1 MTTGAA
7 GTGIP
12 ELSLLDILFKLMS
25 MSIMWVMFFAF
36 IAGLIARALIYF
48 TVKRHEWF
56 TSEFIKRVRSHLD
69 AKKEGSQAYSFYV
82 NTKKILEKTYYE
94 SFKVRSVMKRRRPDL
109 LLDPMD
115 RWFLVKQGSAW
126 LIHEILR
133 NIRFLKPGNQPKMHE
148 MTKAMF
154 QANPAYNRIFGIIP
168 VGTLT
173 ELTNLLPGM
182 FVIGGILGTFLG
194 IKNALPELAG
204 LDLENPD
211 STKTAI
217 ANFLTAITFK
227 MNASIFGIIYSVG
240 FSVIN
245 SWFAPER
252 IFVQTVDLFESGL
265 DAIWNMSD
273 QNSTM
278 TTLPEFDENKDPMEA
293 LAAEYLKDEIDRQQG
308 NLGNNGQ
315 RGINKVA

>member
-1 MTTGAA
+1 MTTGA
-7 GTGIP
+7 GSGLP
-12 ELSLLDILFKLMS
+12 ELSLLDIVFKLMS
-25 MSIMWVMFFAF
+25 MSLMWVMASLFFLGF
-36 IAGLIARALIYF
+36 ISRVLIFF

-56 TSEFIKRVRSHLD
+56 TQEFMKRVRNFLD
-69 AKKEGSQAYSFYV
+69 TRTDDAPPSSFYA

-133 NIRFLKPGNQPKMHE
+133 HIRFMRPGAQPKIHE

-154 QANPAYNRIFGIIP
+154 QGNPAYNRIFGIIP

-173 ELTNLLPGM
+173 ELTNLLPGI

-211 STKTAI
+211 ATKTAI

-227 MNASIFGIIYSVG
+227 MNSSIFGILYSVA
-240 FSVIN
+240 FSIIN
-245 SWFAPER
+245 SWLAPER
-252 IFVQTVDLFESGL
+252 VFVSTVDQFENGL
-265 DAIWNMSD
+265 DTIWNLSD
-273 QNSTM
+273 QNMSSTSM
-278 TTLPEFDENKDPMEA
+278 PDFDENKDPMEA
-293 LAAEYLKDEIDRQQG
+293 LASEYLRDEIDRQ
-308 NLGNNGQ
+308 NGTMKSKDG
-315 RGINKVA
+315 RTVAKAS

>member
-1 MTTGAA
+1 MTTGTGA
-7 GTGIP
+7 GVP
-12 ELSLLDILFKLMS
+12 ELSLLDIMFKLMS
-25 MSIMWVMFFAF
+25 MGLMWLMFIGFMV
-36 IAGLIARALIYF
+36 GLASRILIYF

-56 TSEFIKRVRSHLD
+56 TNEFVKRIRAYLD
-69 AKKEGSQAYSFYV
+69 ARRDDAPAASFYV
-82 NTKKILEKTYYE
+82 NTRKLLEKTYYE
-94 SFKVRSVMKRRRPDL
+94 VFKVRSVMKRRRPDL

-126 LIHEILR
+126 LIHEVLR
-133 NIRFLKPGNQPKMHE
+133 NIRFMKNGAQPKMHE

-173 ELTNLLPGM
+173 ELTNLLPGL

-227 MNASIFGIIYSVG
+227 MNSSIFGILYSVA
-240 FSVIN
+240 FSIIN
-245 SWFAPER
+245 SWLAPER
-252 IFVQTVDLFESGL
+252 VFVTTVDLFETGL
-265 DAIWNMSD
+265 DTIWNMSD
-273 QNSTM
+273 QASTL
-278 TTLPEFDENKDPMEA
+278 TDLPEFDENKDPMEA
-293 LAAEYLKDEIDRQQG
+293 LASEYLKDEIDRQ
-308 NLGNNGQ
+308 NGQ
-315 RGINKVA
+315 LSPNARGMKAS

>member
-1 MTTGAA
+1 MTTG
-7 GTGIP
+7 TGAVP
-12 ELSLLDILFKLMS
+12 ELTLLDIVFKLMS
-25 MSIMWVMFFAF
+25 LGLMWFMFFGFVLGA
-36 IAGLIARALIYF
+36 ISRALIYF

-56 TSEFIKRVRSHLD
+56 THEFIKRVRAYLD
-69 AKKEGSQAYSFYV
+69 TRKDDAPAMSFYV
-82 NTKKILEKTYYE
+82 NTRKLLEKTYYE
-94 SFKVRSVMKRRRPDL
+94 VFKVRSVMKRRRPDL

-126 LIHEILR
+126 LIHEVLR
-133 NIRFLKPGNQPKMHE
+133 NIRFLKAGAQPKMHE
-148 MTKAMF
+148 MTKSMF

-211 STKTAI
+211 ATRTAI

-227 MNASIFGIIYSVG
+227 MNSSIFGILYSVA
-240 FSVIN
+240 FSIIN
-245 SWFAPER
+245 SWLAPER
-252 IFVQTVDLFESGL
+252 VFVTTVDLFESGL
-265 DAIWNMSD
+265 DTIWNMSD
-273 QNSTM
+273 QASTLTAM
-278 TTLPEFDENKDPMEA
+278 PEFDENKDPMEA
-293 LAAEYLKDEIDRQQG
+293 LASEYLRDEIDRQSG
-308 NLGNNGQ
+308 HLGGPNA
-315 RGINKVA
+315 RGMHKAS

>member
-1 MTTGAA
+1 MTAGA
-7 GTGIP
+7 GTGVP
-12 ELSLLDILFKLMS
+12 ELSLLDLIFKLMS
-25 MSIMWVMFFAF
+25 MGLMGFMFITFVVGF
-36 IAGLIARALIYF
+36 ISRALIYF

-56 TSEFIKRVRSHLD
+56 TTEFIKRIRTYLD
-69 AKKEGSQAYSFYV
+69 ARKDDAPTYSFYV
-82 NTKKILEKTYYE
+82 NTKKLLEKTYYE

-173 ELTNLLPGM
+173 ELTNLLPGV

-194 IKNALPELAG
+194 IKAALPELAG

-211 STKTAI
+211 ATKTAI

-227 MNASIFGIIYSVG
+227 MNSSIFGILYSVG
-240 FSVIN
+240 FSIIN
-245 SWFAPER
+245 SWLAPER
-252 IFVQTVDLFESGL
+252 IFVTTVDLFESGL
-265 DAIWNMSD
+265 DTIWNMSD
-273 QNSTM
+273 QNSSM

-293 LAAEYLKDEIDRQQG
+293 LAAEYLKDEIDRQNG
-308 NLGNNGQ
+308 LLGNQNH
-315 RGINKVA
+315 RGPSSKVG

>member
-1 MTTGAA
+1 MTTG
-7 GTGIP
+7 TGAIP

-25 MSIMWVMFFAF
+25 MSLLWFMGFIFFV
-36 IAGLIARALIYF
+36 GLISRALIYF

-56 TSEFIKRVRSHLD
+56 TVEFIKRVRTYLD
-69 AKKEGSQAYSFYV
+69 TRKDDAPPASFYAH
-82 NTKKILEKTYYE
+82 TKKLLEKTYYE
-94 SFKVRSVMKRRRPDL
+94 VFKVRSVMKRRRPDL

-133 NIRFLKPGNQPKMHE
+133 NIRFMRPGTQPKMHE
-148 MTKAMF
+148 MTKSMF

-173 ELTNLLPGM
+173 ELTNLLPGI
-182 FVIGGILGTFLG
+182 FVICGILGTFLG

-211 STKTAI
+211 ATKTAI

-227 MNASIFGIIYSVG
+227 MNSSIFGI
-240 FSVIN
+240 
-245 SWFAPER
+245 
-252 IFVQTVDLFESGL
+252 
-265 DAIWNMSD
+265 
-273 QNSTM
+273 
-278 TTLPEFDENKDPMEA
+278 
-293 LAAEYLKDEIDRQQG
+293 
-308 NLGNNGQ
+308 
-315 RGINKVA
+315 